1 MSTPI
6 SLFDY
11 HLPIEQIAQFPV
23 EPRDSSR
30 LLVLGRGRETLRPG
44 SGPSGGEDVGNIE
57 HRRFFEIV
65 DYLRAGD
72 VLVMND
78 TKVFKARL
86 RGLVNGKEI
95 ECFLLRSRE
104 GNSEGN
110 WFWQALIKPGRKAKI
125 GDVIDLGGLSTMV
138 RLKNSDGTVL
148 LSFEIPPAEVIAFA
162 NEHGE
167 VPVPPYVKK
176 APEKSDLYQTV
187 YARETGSV
195 AAPTAGFHFTKEL
208 LQKIKD
214 LGVQI
219 EFMTL
224 HVGIG
229 TFRPVKTE
237 TLEAHEMHSELVEIK
252 AEVAERINQ
261 AKTEGRRIISVGTTT
276 VRALEGVANLN
287 KGKLPESGFVGEV
300 NIFITPGFKFKVID
314 ALITNFHLPKSTLIV
329 LVSALAGRER
339 VLAAYEAAVKEGYR
353 FYSFGD
359 AMFAESASSPN
370 PFSF

>member
-11 HLPIEQIAQFPV
+11 HLPVEQIAQFPV
-23 EPRDSSR
+23 EPRDSSK
-30 LLVLGRGRETLRPG
+30 LLVLNRSTG
-44 SGPSGGEDVGNIE
+44 DIE

-86 RGLVNGKEI
+86 HGKVDNKEI
-95 ECFLLRSRE
+95 EVFLLRHKSIGVDCEAIPDLRINE
-104 GNSEGN
+104 FGLWG
-110 WFWQALIKPGRKAKI
+110 ALLKPGRKVKI
-125 GDVIDLGGLSTMV
+125 GDEIDFGE
-138 RLKNSDGTVL
+138 LKATVVDKAEDGVVQLEFSVL
-148 LSFEIPPAEVIAFA
+148 PEEVLAFTDR
-162 NEHGE
+162 HGE

-176 APEKSDLYQTV
+176 IPNKLEIYQTV

-219 EFMTL
+219 EFVTL

-237 TLEAHEMHSELVEIK
+237 NLEEHEMHSELVEIK
-252 AEVAERINQ
+252 AEVAEHINQ
-261 AKTEGRRIISVGTTT
+261 AKIEGRRIISVGTTT

-300 NIFITPGFKFKVID
+300 NIFITPGFKFNIID

-359 AMFAESASSPN
+359 AMFIG
-370 PFSF
+370 